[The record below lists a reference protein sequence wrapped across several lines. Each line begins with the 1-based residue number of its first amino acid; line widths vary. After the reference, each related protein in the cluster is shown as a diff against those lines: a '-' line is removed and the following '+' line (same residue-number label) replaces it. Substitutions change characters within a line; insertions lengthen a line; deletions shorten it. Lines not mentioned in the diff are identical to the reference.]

1 MHILKSDE
9 FLSLDTYIFVFISFF
24 CVLFRF
30 EGLMLVVAV

>member
-24 CVLFRF
+24 VFYLD
-30 EGLMLVVAV
+30 LKD